1 MEEGR
6 GSIGSINLIRSSEGK
21 DSVVNLSGQ
30 VHQLPCCIKYDG
42 PCAVSD
48 YFRPKPT
55 GIEADGLKVEEAH
68 FRGRKLHGATIPL
81 PDGYSG
87 FVLGKKNLG
96 NRKVSDMTE
105 ANSNCWETKARFD
118 KLTYW
123 NHDTYPSKDDAFIRS
138 FHWFSVAKALHKPV
152 TAEDLASAAVI
163 LKKDGSK

>member
-55 GIEADGLKVEEAH
+55 GMHVP
-68 FRGRKLHGATIPL
+68 FYLHL
-81 PDGYSG
+81 
-87 FVLGKKNLG
+87 
-96 NRKVSDMTE
+96 
-105 ANSNCWETKARFD
+105 C
-118 KLTYW
+118 TYM
-123 NHDTYPSKDDAFIRS
+123 YAYY
-138 FHWFSVAKALHKPV
+138 VYL
-152 TAEDLASAAVI
+152 L
-163 LKKDGSK
+163 